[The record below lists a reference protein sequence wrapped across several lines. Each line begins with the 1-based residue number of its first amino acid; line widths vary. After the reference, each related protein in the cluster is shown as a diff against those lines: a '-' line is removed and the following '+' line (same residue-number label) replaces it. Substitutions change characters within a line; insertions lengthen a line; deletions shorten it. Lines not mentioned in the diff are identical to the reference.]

1 MHKKYAEK
9 MYTQKIHAQKIK
21 SQGLIYN
28 IVAASN
34 INKKKAFFTKKRAFK
49 ISTPPIQTSLYS
61 FYIKMNFS

>member
-34 INKKKAFFTKKRAFK
+34 INKKKHFLQKKEHLKFQLPLFKPLFTVF
-49 ISTPPIQTSLYS
+49 IS
-61 FYIKMNFS
+61 K